1 MFIFDKRG
9 KIMTLYGFGAGHTV
23 TVKGFR
29 AKTVTA
35 VEWLIWEFCLERS
48 LKM

>member
-9 KIMTLYGFGAGHTV
+9 KIMTLYVFGAGHTV

-35 VEWLIWEFCLERS
+35 VEWLIWEFCLERA